1 MQHCLFQQVM
11 QYKQYFTSAGC
22 CNIEIKLLYQAKLEK
37 GRVTEENNLETKHA
51 LCA

>member
-1 MQHCLFQQVM
+1 MQHYLFQQVM

-22 CNIEIKLLYQAKLEK
+22 CNIAWYRSLISKLEK